1 MTLDELLRTARDVF
15 LGGGVGLV
23 AILSL
28 VEIAPVKINPWRAVA
43 RAIGRAI
50 NGEVLE
56 SVEDVKKAQ
65 RDTRKALDEHI
76 QSDDE
81 HNADTLRMRV
91 LHFNNELLRGDRH
104 TREDFIEILAVIDA
118 YEQYCKN
125 HPNYRNNRASHAIA
139 NIGRVYDERLKL
151 RDFLGESK
159 EDC

>member
-15 LGGGVGLV
+15 LGGGAGLV

-56 SVEDVKKAQ
+56 SVEDVKRAQ

-81 HNADTLRMRV
+81 RNADTLRMRV

-151 RDFLGESK
+151 RDFLGEIK
-159 EDC
+159 ED

>member
-1 MTLDELLRTARDVF
+1 MTMDELLRTAKDIF
-15 LGGGVGLV
+15 LGGGAGLV

-43 RAIGRAI
+43 RAIGRTI

-56 SVEDVKKAQ
+56 SVEDIKRAQ

-76 QSDDE
+76 RSYDE
-81 HNADTLRMRV
+81 RNADTLRMRI
-91 LHFNNELLRGDRH
+91 LHFNNDLLRGNRH

-151 RDFLGESK
+151 RDFLGENK
-159 EDC
+159 ED

>member
-1 MTLDELLRTARDVF
+1 MDFKASDLLPMLPPV
-15 LGGGVGLV
+15 LV
-23 AILSL
+23 ALLSL
-28 VEIAPVKINPWRAVA
+28 VEVSPIKINPWSGLAKWL
-43 RAIGRAI
+43 GRAI

-56 SVEDVKKAQ
+56 SVEEAKKAQ
-65 RDTRKALDEHI
+65 KETRRALDEHI
-76 QSDDE
+76 RADDE
-81 HNADTLRMRV
+81 RNADTLRMRI

-151 RDFLGESK
+151 RDFLGENK
-159 EDC
+159 ED

>member
-1 MTLDELLRTARDVF
+1 MGFKASDLLPMLPPV
-15 LGGGVGLV
+15 LV
-23 AILSL
+23 ALLSL
-28 VEIAPVKINPWRAVA
+28 VEVSPIKINPWSGLAKWL
-43 RAIGRAI
+43 GRAI
-50 NGEVLE
+50 NGEVL
-56 SVEDVKKAQ
+56 STMQNIQTTQKAQ
-65 RDTRKALDEHI
+65 ADALAAHIKA
-76 QSDDE
+76 DDE
-81 HNADTLRMRV
+81 RNADTLRMRV

-159 EDC
+159 ED

>member
-1 MTLDELLRTARDVF
+1 MTLDELLRTARDIF
-15 LGGGVGLV
+15 LGGGAGLV

-56 SVEDVKKAQ
+56 SVEDVKRAQ

-76 QSDDE
+76 RSDDE
-81 HNADTLRMRV
+81 RNADTLRMRI
-91 LHFNNELLRGDRH
+91 LHFNNDLLRGDRH

-139 NIGRVYDERLKL
+139 NIGRVYDDRLKL
-151 RDFLGESK
+151 RDFLGETK
-159 EDC
+159 ED

>member
-1 MTLDELLRTARDVF
+1 MTLDELLRTARDIF
-15 LGGGVGLV
+15 LGGGAGLV

-56 SVEDVKKAQ
+56 SVEDVKRAQ

-76 QSDDE
+76 RSDDE
-81 HNADTLRMRV
+81 RNADTLRMRI
-91 LHFNNELLRGDRH
+91 LHFNNDLLRGDRH

-139 NIGRVYDERLKL
+139 NVGRVYDERLKL
-151 RDFLGESK
+151 RDFLGENK
-159 EDC
+159 ED

>member
-1 MTLDELLRTARDVF
+1 MTLDELLRTARDIF
-15 LGGGVGLV
+15 LGGGAGLV

-56 SVEDVKKAQ
+56 SVEDVKRAQ

-81 HNADTLRMRV
+81 RNADTLRMRV

-125 HPNYRNNRASHAIA
+125 HPNYRNNRASHAVA
-139 NIGRVYDERLKL
+139 NIGRVYDDRLKL
-151 RDFLGESK
+151 RDFLGER
-159 EDC
+159 EDG

>member
-1 MTLDELLRTARDVF
+1 MTLDELLRTARDIF
-15 LGGGVGLV
+15 LGGGAGLV

-50 NGEVLE
+50 NGEVLA
-56 SVEDVKKAQ
+56 SVEDVKRAQ

-81 HNADTLRMRV
+81 RNADTLRMRV
-91 LHFNNELLRGDRH
+91 LHFNNELLRGVRH

-151 RDFLGESK
+151 RDFLGETK
-159 EDC
+159 ED

>member
-1 MTLDELLRTARDVF
+1 MTLDELLRTARDIF
-15 LGGGVGLV
+15 LGGGAGLV

-56 SVEDVKKAQ
+56 SVDDVKRAQ

-81 HNADTLRMRV
+81 RNADTLRMRI

-125 HPNYRNNRASHAIA
+125 HPNYRNNRAVFAIK
-139 NIGRVYDERLKL
+139 NIGEVYADRLRK
-151 RDFLGESK
+151 RDFLGETK
-159 EDC
+159 ED

>member
-1 MTLDELLRTARDVF
+1 MTLDELLRTARDIF
-15 LGGGVGLV
+15 LGGGAGLV

-56 SVEDVKKAQ
+56 SVEDVKRAQ

-76 QSDDE
+76 RSDDE
-81 HNADTLRMRV
+81 RNADTLRMRI
-91 LHFNNELLRGDRH
+91 LHFNNDLLRGDRH

-139 NIGRVYDERLKL
+139 NIGRVYDDRLKL
-151 RDFLGESK
+151 RDFLGER
-159 EDC
+159 EDG

>member
-1 MTLDELLRTARDVF
+1 MTLDELLRTARDIF
-15 LGGGVGLV
+15 LGGGAGLV

-56 SVEDVKKAQ
+56 SVEDVKRAQ

-81 HNADTLRMRV
+81 RNADTLRMRV
-91 LHFNNELLRGDRH
+91 LHFNNELLRGDRY

-159 EDC
+159 ED

>member
-1 MTLDELLRTARDVF
+1 MTLDELLRTARDIF
-15 LGGGVGLV
+15 LGGGAGLV

-56 SVEDVKKAQ
+56 SVEDVKRAQ

-76 QSDDE
+76 RSDDE
-81 HNADTLRMRV
+81 RNADTLRMRI
-91 LHFNNELLRGDRH
+91 LHFNNELLRGDRR

-159 EDC
+159 ED

>member
-1 MTLDELLRTARDVF
+1 MTLDELLRAARDIF

-43 RAIGRAI
+43 RALGRAI

-81 HNADTLRMRV
+81 RNADTLRMRV

-151 RDFLGESK
+151 RDFLGENK
-159 EDC
+159 ED

>member
-15 LGGGVGLV
+15 LSGGAGLV

-50 NGEVLE
+50 NDEVLE
-56 SVEDVKKAQ
+56 SVEDVKRAQ

-76 QSDDE
+76 RSDDE
-81 HNADTLRMRV
+81 RNADTLRMRI
-91 LHFNNELLRGDRH
+91 LHFNNDLLRGDRH

-125 HPNYRNNRASHAIA
+125 HPNYRNNRANHAIA

-151 RDFLGESK
+151 RDFLGETK
-159 EDC
+159 ED

>member
-1 MTLDELLRTARDVF
+1 MGFKASDLLPMLPPV
-15 LGGGVGLV
+15 LV
-23 AILSL
+23 ALLSL
-28 VEIAPVKINPWRAVA
+28 VEVSPIKINPWSGLAKWL
-43 RAIGRAI
+43 GRAI
-50 NGEVLE
+50 NGEVL
-56 SVEDVKKAQ
+56 STMQNIQTAQKAQ
-65 RDTRKALDEHI
+65 ADALAAHIKA
-76 QSDDE
+76 DDE
-81 HNADTLRMRV
+81 RNADTLRMRV

-159 EDC
+159 ED

>member
-1 MTLDELLRTARDVF
+1 MDFKASDLLPMLPPV
-15 LGGGVGLV
+15 LV
-23 AILSL
+23 ALLSL
-28 VEIAPVKINPWRAVA
+28 VEVSPIKINPWSGLAKWL
-43 RAIGRAI
+43 GRAI

-81 HNADTLRMRV
+81 RNADTLRMRV

-125 HPNYRNNRASHAIA
+125 HPNYRNNRASHAIT
-139 NIGRVYDERLKL
+139 NIGRVYDDRLKL
-151 RDFLGESK
+151 RDFLGER
-159 EDC
+159 EDG